1 MTDRRSTSA
10 IRRPGRSPLDR
21 QILALAVPA
30 LGALIAEPLFL
41 ATDTALIGHLGSA
54 PLAGLGIA
62 STVLQTAVG
71 LLVFLA
77 YATTPT
83 VARRL
88 GAGDPAGA
96 VRAGIDGL
104 WLALGLGAVLAA
116 AGAALT
122 PAAVA
127 AFGPSAAVAAQAET
141 YLRISTLGL
150 PSMLVVIAATGLF
163 RGLQDTRTPLV
174 IAGVGFAANAA
185 LNALL
190 IYGLGW
196 GIAGSAIGT
205 VLAQTGMAA
214 ACVVIAIRHARR
226 LGAALRPGLT
236 GVSGSAVAGGWLL
249 LRTVSL
255 RVALVATTVVATSAG
270 TTTLAATQVLLTLY
284 FLAALALDAFAIAGQ
299 AMVGHALGA
308 NDADRVRATLARLL
322 LWGLLTSLAVAI
334 LLAVLS
340 PVFGNV
346 FTTDPAVLAAI
357 PSGLLVLAASLP
369 IGAVVFVL
377 DGVLIGAGDARYLA
391 WTGVI
396 NLAVYLPLLWWA
408 SRAPDGTAA
417 VTAIQAAFCL
427 GYLAARAVTL
437 SLRVRGSAW
446 MVVGARSGS

>member
-10 IRRPGRSPLDR
+10 FARPGRSPLDP
-21 QILALAVPA
+21 QILALALPA

-41 ATDTALIGHLGSA
+41 ATDTALIGHLGA
-54 PLAGLGIA
+54 VPLGGLGIA

-88 GAGDPAGA
+88 GAGDPTGA

-104 WLALGLGAVLAA
+104 WLALGLGTVIAA
-116 AGAALT
+116 AGSALA
-122 PAAVA
+122 PVAVE
-127 AFGPSAAVAAQAET
+127 AFGPTAAVAAQAET
-141 YLRISTLGL
+141 YLRISVLGL

-174 IAGVGFAANAA
+174 VAAVGFAANAA
-185 LNALL
+185 LNAVL

-205 VLAQTGMAA
+205 VLAQTGMAVACALIAVRA
-214 ACVVIAIRHARR
+214 ARK
-226 LGAALRPGLT
+226 LGARLRPGLR
-236 GVSGSAVAGGWLL
+236 GVSSSAAAGGWLL

-255 RVALVATTVVATSAG
+255 RTALVATTVVATSAG

-284 FLAALALDAFAIAGQ
+284 FLTALALDAFAIAGQ

-308 NDADRVRATLARLL
+308 GDADRVRATLGRLL
-322 LWGLLTSLAVAI
+322 FWGLLTSSG
-334 LLAVLS
+334 LAVLLAALS
-340 PVFGNV
+340 PLVGAV
-346 FTTDPAVLAAI
+346 FTSDPAVLAAV
-357 PSGLLVLAASLP
+357 PPGLLVLAASLP

-391 WTGVI
+391 WSGLI
-396 NLAVYLPLLWWA
+396 NLAVYVPLLGWA
-408 SRAPDGTAA
+408 SGAPDGGAA
-417 VTAIQAAFCL
+417 VTAIQAAFCV

-437 SLRVRGSAW
+437 SLRARGSAW
-446 MVVGARSGS
+446 MVAGA